1 MHQLHQPQHQR
12 NASLSSDV
20 PVRRMRRGSRLRDA
34 IEDDEEEEVDAF
46 FLSAQ
51 VESPQFTS
59 DTVSVYGYDMPM
71 DIQLYSLF

>member
-1 MHQLHQPQHQR
+1 
-12 NASLSSDV
+12 
-20 PVRRMRRGSRLRDA
+20 MRRGSRLRDA